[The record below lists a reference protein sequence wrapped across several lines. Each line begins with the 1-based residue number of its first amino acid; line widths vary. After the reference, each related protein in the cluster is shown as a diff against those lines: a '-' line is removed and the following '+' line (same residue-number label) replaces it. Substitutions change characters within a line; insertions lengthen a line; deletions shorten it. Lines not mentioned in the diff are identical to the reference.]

1 MSRVRTQEIRR
12 FILERLED
20 HPDGI
25 SRQVQDR
32 FGITRQSCH
41 AHLQALEQEGF
52 IEGQGRTRGRAW
64 RPKVLQQRRFN
75 LPMTM
80 DPAEDEVWRKLVA
93 PRIGP
98 LPAPLLEI
106 CQFGLGEIIAN
117 ASDHSGATGILLG
130 IQRSGARLRFIVRD
144 DGVGIF
150 SKLRGLLDL
159 SDERH
164 VLLELAKGRL
174 SSEPG
179 RRAGQGLL
187 FTALAFD
194 SFALEAGGLR
204 LVHLEADDIWY
215 KEEGVDTR
223 PGTRVLLEL
232 DLFGERRLEETFDRF
247 RAPGGGGFTR
257 SFLPLTLARYGGEGL
272 MTRSQA
278 RRIAARLE
286 LFEEVWLDFRGIPTL
301 GPAFAEELFR
311 VWAAEHPGVTLHCIR
326 ANEAVAWQ
334 IEAAGV

>member
-1 MSRVRTQEIRR
+1 MLRARTQEIRR

-20 HPDGI
+20 HPEGI

-41 AHLQALEQEGF
+41 AHLRSLEEEGL
-52 IEGQGRTRGRAW
+52 IEGQGRTRARAW
-64 RPKVLQQRRFN
+64 RPKILQQQRFN

-80 DPAEDEVWRKLVA
+80 EPAEDEVWRSLVA
-93 PRIGP
+93 PRLGP

-106 CQFGLGEIIAN
+106 CQFGLGELVAN
-117 ASDHSGATGILLG
+117 AFTHAAATGILLG

-150 SKLRGLLDL
+150 TKLRRVLEL

-174 SSEPG
+174 SSDPE
-179 RRAGQGLL
+179 RRAGQGLF
-187 FTALAFD
+187 FTARAFD
-194 SFALEAGGLR
+194 GFAMEADGLR
-204 LVHLEADDIWY
+204 FVHHRSEESWY
-215 KEEGVDTR
+215 LEEGVDTR

-232 DLFGERRLEETFDRF
+232 DLFGERHLEETFARF
-247 RAPGGGGFTR
+247 RAPNGFGFTR
-257 SFLPLTLARYGGEGL
+257 TRVPLTLARYRDEGL
-272 MTRSQA
+272 MSRSQA
-278 RRIAARLE
+278 RRVAARLE
-286 LFEEVWLDFRGIPTL
+286 LFEEVWLDFRDVPTL

-311 VWAAEHPGVTLHCIR
+311 VWAAEHPEVKLHWVE
-326 ANEAVAWQ
+326 ANEAVARQ
-334 IEAAGV
+334 IEAVGA